1 MLRFNFMIHVDVVVD
16 IETEIDTDF
25 FPLLYLWWAEV
36 FKGPPNRHNLDTG
49 SIIINLYFENIGAY
63 KVGKNRNY
71 PRVGQVITYLEPEH
85 CQ

>member
-1 MLRFNFMIHVDVVVD
+1 MLTLQFHVN
-16 IETEIDTDF
+16 IFLRYWLF
-25 FPLLYLWWAEV
+25 FPFVYLWWAEV

-49 SIIINLYFENIGAY
+49 SIIINLYFENIGSY

-71 PRVGQVITYLEPEH
+71 PRVGQVITYLDSEH